1 MAAAPLSRME
11 ALERENECLRARLE
25 ATSQQLGSTRSS
37 LSHQLSLITSSLHRF
52 KAEASPLPSNSTTNP
67 NSAENPAKNEISNPR
82 ALPFSTKAEAV
93 QPRGA
98 LDRRQ
103 SDLSQ
108 AFAAFA
114 KDFHATVDS
123 YASELSDLQATA
135 AKQAS
140 HISCLENSLTSSQRF
155 THTLQASA
163 AAAAR
168 ETQMVRLELRA
179 SQEAAEKLRYHAED
193 LERRVVSREQGE
205 EKGAAEAQRLRQR
218 VRELVRR
225 CEEAQRR
232 HLREVGQLSSAR
244 VKLQEEVHEAERL
257 RLAQVS
263 SRLFF
268 EKQAAVLAAVKDK
281 SDHLARRL
289 KEEVAV
295 LREEVF
301 ALRREREK
309 WVVGMKGV
317 FGKVK
322 VREEVKEVKEKVR
335 EEMRA
340 MAAFMEGKREVFAR
354 KNWNLKHKQQLNRL
368 SEELRL
374 TKGIHAEELKKQ
386 ALERKQAHKEILA
399 LKNALYKL
407 QREAS
412 GREENTAGQRFDP
425 SSKEEQS
432 SIEQQLKES
441 KERVAVLEYEKPALV
456 EAMTSAVKRE
466 ELAKEA
472 LKELKQVNE
481 GLREQFASLSK
492 RDHQKEEKKM
502 EKLVLEKMEELKAV
516 HVEEQKRMQKQIEEL
531 AASLD
536 RVAAERDAL
545 ATQTAKMEK
554 AHGEVKAERDQIYS
568 QLETLQSSL
577 QTASNASRE
586 NLASQAKA
594 QEEVSLLS
602 QKLEKTCQEK
612 TALKAS
618 LAGLQEE
625 AKSLESQL
633 ESREVDFSTRLEE
646 ANMLHRLEQQKHHK
660 QMESISQ
667 ERDEFKAVVEAQGKQ
682 LQSHGGLVADLTKA
696 HALNRHLEQ
705 QAAKLQQEN
714 SVTKAHYEE
723 LLRLQES
730 ARKKQAARLR
740 EAAAEAEESQCR
752 YESAAKSK
760 EELQSSLDN
769 LKRKFESQEVSLQQS
784 VVQSSTLASS
794 VTKLQEEL
802 THLQMQE
809 KQKIENLSET
819 HAEERQILA
828 TRVESL
834 QRTLERLTSERDTL
848 SVQFDSQQNQQR
860 LADERVLGEL
870 NQQRARVESLQLE
883 LKKTCEDA
891 AIERSKV
898 AAHYESCQAS
908 REAKLA
914 AALEEV
920 KLRLQE
926 ATLKRDRLEAD
937 LEGHQEKIH
946 CLSGELAKAQRQSSM
961 LSDEKG
967 RKEEEMQ
974 AKMEELN
981 RLHVTEQQRLE
992 NEVNHWK
999 KQAEG
1004 LAKELASL
1012 KHSQAAKV
1020 EANGNMARELEEA
1033 QGAIASLRG
1042 SIEAEKVS
1050 LKAHHEGLI
1059 TERENEHLSEKE
1071 RLIKSLEKNTQEEQQ
1086 KHVLTS
1092 TKLAEVQRQKSSLE
1106 SALSQLQEDYAHLQ
1120 EDYAHLQKQHQE
1132 GEQRNLEDNRR
1143 ISRELEEARASL
1155 SSLQSN
1161 IEADQV
1167 TSKAHYEDLLARREK
1182 EHFSEKERLMKSLEE
1197 LEKMSKE
1204 AQEKLVVASTE
1215 LAETQQ
1221 QKSALETALSQ
1232 LQEDYIHLQKQ
1243 HQEDER
1249 RSLEENRLISREL
1262 EEAHAS
1268 HCSLKSSIEADKVS
1282 SKAHYEDLLA
1292 KREQEHLSEKESLTK
1307 ALEELQKRAKEEHEK
1322 HMVTSTEFAEMQQQK
1337 SALETALSQLQEDY
1351 IHVKTHSQKQVEEAV
1366 AASEERQRM
1375 HTAEQQ
1381 EASKRLEESTYA
1393 LQQLTEERDALK
1405 TEASHQESRLLRYK
1419 SLEADH
1425 NQACSL
1431 IQSLEAR
1438 VAELEAERS
1447 SLSAGYE
1454 GKLEESLMKAGQLLK
1469 EREKMEVRLK
1479 SVTSVRDK
1487 LQEEHQQLQEKLLL
1501 QSGELAEIKQ
1511 QLHSLQ
1517 EGHVVER
1524 KELEEALK
1532 VSQKRSEVS
1541 LKERDELKRRLH
1553 DREHQLEHLERVTA
1567 EASEARALALSL
1579 QGRLV
1584 KAEEHR
1590 AALEAKHEQRLS
1602 SRSEEVKKLE
1612 EEMSTL
1618 QSQLSS
1624 TTKARD
1630 EGCMELQVLKEK
1642 LLKQSQDLED
1652 AVQQK
1657 ESLASTLSHL
1667 QEDYVLL
1674 QKEAKTK
1681 EVELQTSHEEQ
1692 HKHSRQELAASSE
1705 RVSGLEDRLKELQ
1718 SQQRTVLSEI
1728 RMKHR
1733 SEVCSLRMRME
1744 DASASLTRSKEQQE
1758 QLQKKL
1764 QGCLLQLQKEQ
1775 KLAAS
1780 RLLQS
1785 RIFLHWSSQSWEAQR
1800 RTIQRL
1806 ALKLLRAST
1815 QEAGSALNQR
1825 AEVAEMAIEDRQ
1837 GTAERDKERVEA
1849 EADELRSSVAMLHQA
1864 LQQSEEA
1871 KNQKEVELARVE
1883 DTALEAQGRFTALEH
1898 AYKQLQQTTK
1908 STTNALLAQT
1918 VSLQSKLDQ
1927 GQEGARAKQIVKAQ
1941 VDQVVTTLGSVE
1953 SEWRQVVSSMEQ
1965 KIIGLENRLVSY
1977 QTRDYRRAKQ
1987 EIKATITNAGGGWI
2001 ALLEKM
2007 EIKLQQLDE
2016 KVKTLLPQRCRL
2028 LVYLVQNSQQM
2039 AEVKRHVEEQVVGI
2053 LSKFDSMVL
2062 KVLPE
2067 VERQSNVLVQCEKQL
2082 AMLPLSTAAATC
2094 EQEQLCTMS
2103 NALRK
2108 DLNLMEQLSQ
2118 EERSSRIVDEVNT
2131 LKGRLDLVMEEKSR
2145 VEALFALE
2153 KRKLEQEV
2161 SAWKREATDVRADYH
2176 RAASYQFSPTQESLQ
2191 FSAQSLP
2198 LTRQLQNF
2206 QSPSSASQLRQKT
2219 AGISK
2224 AAFTEPRVSA
2234 TASSLRQQKE
2244 DAAKMLTIK
2253 ALATAARKEKAAEE
2267 ELKSSIVVWQD
2278 LINAAKQDSPEREK
2292 SQYGSAVSSPQ
2303 SPLGADH
2310 YLLSSD
2316 NNLGKKRVALKG
2328 KPGTDAYRIGS
2339 SARALYFFLAL
2350 QKILNRRQTKQ
2361 MRQAFASLR
2370 GAPYTANLEDM

>member
-155 THTLQASA
+155 THKIQASA

-354 KNWNLKHKQQLNRL
+354 KNWNLKHKKQLNRL
-368 SEELRL
+368 GEELRL

-412 GREENTAGQRFDP
+412 GREDNTAGQRFDP

-456 EAMTSAVKRE
+456 EAMTCAVKRE

-502 EKLVLEKMEELKAV
+502 EKLVLEKMEELKAA

-554 AHGEVKAERDQIYS
+554 AHGEVKAERDQINS
-568 QLETLQSSL
+568 QLEKAQNSL

-633 ESREVDFSTRLEE
+633 ESREVDFSTRFEE

-714 SVTKAHYEE
+714 SVTKSHYEE

-740 EAAAEAEESQCR
+740 EAAEKAEESQCR
-752 YESAAKSK
+752 YESAAKAK

-769 LKRKFESQEVSLQQS
+769 LKRKFESQEESLQQS

-848 SVQFDSQQNQQR
+848 RVQFDSQQNQQR

-926 ATLKRDRLEAD
+926 ATHKRDRLEAD

-992 NEVNHWK
+992 NEANHWK
-999 KQAEG
+999 KQAQG

-1012 KHSQAAKV
+1012 KQSQAAKV
-1020 EANGNMARELEEA
+1020 EENGNIARELEEA
-1033 QGAIASLRG
+1033 RGALTSLQG
-1042 SIEAEKVS
+1042 SIEADKLS
-1050 LKAHHEGLI
+1050 LKTHYEGMI

-1071 RLIKSLEKNTQEEQQ
+1071 RLMKSLEKNTQEEQE

-1106 SALSQLQEDYAHLQ
+1106 TAWSQLQ

-1132 GEQRNLEDNRR
+1132 DKQRSLEENRR

-1155 SSLQSN
+1155 SSLQSS
-1161 IEADQV
+1161 IVADKMA
-1167 TSKAHYEDLLARREK
+1167 SKAHYEDLLAKCEK
-1182 EHFSEKERLMKSLEE
+1182 EHFSEKERLMKALEE
-1197 LEKMSKE
+1197 LEKRAGE
-1204 AQEKLVVASTE
+1204 EQEKHMVASTE
-1215 LAETQQ
+1215 LAEMQQ
-1221 QKSALETALSQ
+1221 QKFALETALSQ

-1243 HQEDER
+1243 DQEDEQN
-1249 RSLEENRLISREL
+1249 SLEENRRMSREL
-1262 EEAHAS
+1262 DEARAS
-1268 HCSLKSSIEADKVS
+1268 FASLQSSIEADQVAS
-1282 SKAHYEDLLA
+1282 NAHYEDLLA
-1292 KREQEHLSEKESLTK
+1292 KREKEHCSEKESVMKT
-1307 ALEELQKRAKEEHEK
+1307 LEELEKRAKEEHEK
-1322 HMVTSTEFAEMQQQK
+1322 HMVTSTELAEMQQQK

-1351 IHVKTHSQKQVEEAV
+1351 IHLKTHSQKQVEEAV

-1405 TEASHQESRLLRYK
+1405 TEASQQESRLLRYK

-1469 EREKMEVRLK
+1469 EREKMEVRIK
-1479 SVTSVRDK
+1479 SVTSARDK
-1487 LQEEHQQLQEKLLL
+1487 LQQEHQKLQEKLLL
-1501 QSGELAEIKQ
+1501 QSGELTEIKQ
-1511 QLHSLQ
+1511 QLHSHQ
-1517 EGHVVER
+1517 EER

-1532 VSQKRSEVS
+1532 VSQTRNEVS
-1541 LKERDELKRRLH
+1541 LEERDELKRRLH
-1553 DREHQLEHLERVTA
+1553 DQEHQLEHLERVTA
-1567 EASEARALALSL
+1567 EASEARALAHSL
-1579 QGRLV
+1579 EGRLL
-1584 KAEEHR
+1584 KAEEDH

-1602 SRSEEVKKLE
+1602 SRSEEVKKLV

-1630 EGCMELQVLKEK
+1630 EGCMELQVLEEK
-1642 LLKQSQDLED
+1642 LVKQSRDLED

-1657 ESLASTLSHL
+1657 ESLTSTLSHL

-1681 EVELQTSHEEQ
+1681 EVELQSSHEEQ
-1692 HKHSRQELAASSE
+1692 HKHLRQELAASSE
-1705 RVSGLEDRLKELQ
+1705 TVSGLEERLKELQ

-1815 QEAGSALNQR
+1815 QEAGSVLNQR
-1825 AEVAEMAIEDRQ
+1825 AEVAEMAIEDRR
-1837 GTAERDKERVEA
+1837 GMAERDKERVEA
-1849 EADELRSSVAMLHQA
+1849 EADELRSSVAMLHEA

-1883 DTALEAQGRFTALEH
+1883 DTALEAQGKFTALEH

-1927 GQEGARAKQIVKAQ
+1927 GREGARAKQIVKAQ
-1941 VDQVVTTLGSVE
+1941 VDQVVTNLGSVE

-1965 KIIGLENRLVSY
+1965 KIIALENRLVSY
-1977 QTRDYRRAKQ
+1977 QKRDFKRAKQ

-2067 VERQSNVLVQCEKQL
+2067 VERQSNVLVQCERQL
-2082 AMLPLSTAAATC
+2082 SMLPLSTAAATC

-2176 RAASYQFSPTQESLQ
+2176 RAASYQFSPTQASLQ
-2191 FSAQSLP
+2191 FSAQCLP

-2244 DAAKMLTIK
+2244 DAAKMLTIR

-2328 KPGTDAYRIGS
+2328 RPGADAYRIGS